1 MNDLKLNQ
9 TIFANSTC
17 YFNGEVIQICKTT
30 LADAIT
36 EGNRTVIKLGGGH
49 NWGCIPTRERHL
61 VIANKKDIRPF
72 ISERIERRNKL
83 YLEQKSLGLTE
94 LLESGKILLCVENYR
109 DRVQLTILSHSRTY
123 NSLAEG
129 KIMEFTQEY
138 KTLKLRDLNKLPNN
152 IFNNLEKAIQYLENM
167 ILSEL

>member
-49 NWGCIPTRERHL
+49 NWGCIPTRERHF

-72 ISERIERRNKL
+72 ISERIERRNKS

-129 KIMEFTQEY
+129 KI
-138 KTLKLRDLNKLPNN
+138 NKLPNN
-152 IFNNLEKAIQYLENM
+152 IFNNLEKAIQHLENI